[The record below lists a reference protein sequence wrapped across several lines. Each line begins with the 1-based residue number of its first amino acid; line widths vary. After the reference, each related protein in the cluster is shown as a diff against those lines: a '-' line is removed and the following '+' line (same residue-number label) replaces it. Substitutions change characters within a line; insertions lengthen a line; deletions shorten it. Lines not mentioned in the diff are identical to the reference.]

1 MKISSSLILLIVA
14 NSLYS
19 QNKDNRFLD
28 FKNTLSPQMGYDSI
42 ISRYGQPD
50 NITGSGISILIY
62 NLNDSSNVIIGC
74 TRKQIFYTKVSYSN
88 GIVVGLFPKY
98 SITNHN
104 WRPKII
110 ASVSYEINR
119 ECDTLII
126 PSIKDIKRGIY
137 TFIIYVNNEGQ
148 VQKTYLN
155 HHVSP
160 NIPNDQTREILI
172 KSINNIKFSKNT
184 FAPEE
189 EIGSITYTF
198 KKEPKQRK

>member
-1 MKISSSLILLIVA
+1 
-14 NSLYS
+14 
-19 QNKDNRFLD
+19 
-28 FKNTLSPQMGYDSI
+28 MGYDSI
-42 ISRYGQPD
+42 ISRYGKPD

-62 NLNDSSNVIIGC
+62 TLNDSSNVIIGC
-74 TRKQIFYTKVSYSN
+74 TCKQIFYAKVSYSN

-98 SITNHN
+98 SITNYN

-110 ASVSYEINR
+110 ASVSYELNR

-137 TFIIYVNNEGQ
+137 TFIIYVSNEGK
-148 VQKTYLN
+148 VLKTYLN
-155 HHVSP
+155 QHISP
-160 NIPNDQTREILI
+160 NIPSDQTQEILI

-184 FAPEE
+184 FVPEE